1 MHSLTPSVLVFVL
14 VAVWT
19 VVGTPAPA
27 QTPDD
32 ALSRDS
38 RSLVEQAQNRLR
50 HAKQA
55 HLWRIGAWGSANL
68 LGGAALMWRSD
79 RVQGSTS
86 WHFGAMSAGWGLI
99 NGMIASIGLARAP
112 APITARRH
120 VARARER
127 RFHDLLILNLGLNVG
142 YTAAGLTMLGAAQ
155 SGVSHA
161 DRWRGFGGALILQGL
176 GLLILDGIAYLG
188 SRSRLRA
195 LLRPSSSLSVT
206 VTPTRL
212 AITVPF

>member
-1 MHSLTPSVLVFVL
+1 MHRLPPSVLVFAL

-19 VVGTPAPA
+19 VVGTPTPA

-32 ALSRDS
+32 ALSHDS
-38 RSLVEQAQNRLR
+38 RSRAQQAENRLR
-50 HAKQA
+50 HAKQT

-79 RVQGSTS
+79 RVRGSTS

-112 APITARRH
+112 APITARPH

-127 RFHDLLILNLGLNVG
+127 RFHDLLLLNLGLNVG
-142 YTAAGLTMLGAAQ
+142 YAAVGLTMLGAAR

-161 DRWRGFGGALILQGL
+161 DRWRGFGGALILQGM

-195 LLRPSSSLSVT
+195 LLHPSSSLSVT